1 MDWWTGG
8 LTSPKINPKWTGDW
22 YWFHLKWIGEYAVGY
37 RKNESLYI
45 VYDVGFE
52 KYEWDN
58 EIWVSL
64 ICKVSR
70 FT

>member
-1 MDWWTGG
+1 MDWWTDQ
-8 LTSPKINPKWTGDW
+8 SKKKSKMDW
-22 YWFHLKWIGEYAVGY
+22 RIGNQYIFLAVGY

-52 KYEWDN
+52 KYEWEN